1 MTRIVGGVAGGRPL
15 TVPANG
21 TRPTADRVRAALFN
35 TLETLLDL
43 DGARVLDLFA
53 GTGAVG
59 LEAASRGAASVSLV
73 DSGREAVLAMRRN
86 VDALGLAG
94 VAVHAQRVESYLG
107 GTGRAGPAE
116 AFDLGFADPP
126 YESDN
131 AALAELLEALAGPS
145 GRLASGAV
153 VVVERS
159 KRSGPIPWPVA
170 IEAIKDKRYG
180 DSVLWYGAESRR
192 AEDPI

>member
-15 TVPANG
+15 SVPPNG
-21 TRPTADRVRAALFN
+21 TRPTADRVRAALFS
-35 TLETLLDL
+35 TLETMIELC
-43 DGARVLDLFA
+43 GARVLDLFA

-86 VDALGLAG
+86 VDTLGLAG
-94 VAVHAQRVESYLG
+94 VTVHPQRVESYLG
-107 GTGRAGPAE
+107 ELGKTDAAGGWAGTGE
-116 AFDLGFADPP
+116 AFDLVFADPP
-126 YESDN
+126 YEFADPS
-131 AALAELLEALAGPS
+131 LAELLATLAGA
-145 GRLASGAV
+145 GGWLAPGAV

-159 KRSGPIPWPVA
+159 KRSGPAPWPVA

-180 DSVLWYGAESRR
+180 DTVLWYGRR
-192 AEDPI
+192 D